1 MFHAEQIVQH
11 TASAKLA
18 AGTVN
23 TGPNIGNHRSASGD
37 EVSNEFFLVG
47 ANHFVLREDKYLGLS
62 GIKLSSLDLTV
73 GCVTELH
80 PTGPDV
86 AVPGPVTSAIDNM
99 KLRLRS
105 AGTRSSVI
113 FPPPED
119 PVGPVSYTHL
129 TLPTILLV

>member
-1 MFHAEQIVQH
+1 MLHAEQIVQH

-73 GCVTELH
+73 GCVTKLH
-80 PTGPDV
+80 PAGSDV
-86 AVPGPVTSAIDNM
+86 AVPGPVTPPIHDM
-99 KLRLRS
+99 KLRLWC
-105 AGTRSSVI
+105 AGASSSII
-113 FPPPED
+113 FPPSED
-119 PVGPVSYTHL
+119 PV
-129 TLPTILLV
+129 

>member
-1 MFHAEQIVQH
+1 MLYAEQIVQH
-11 TASAKLA
+11 TAGAKFA
-18 AGTVN
+18 ACTVN
-23 TGPNIGNHRSASGD
+23 AGPNIGNHRPAGGD
-37 EVSNEFFLVG
+37 EVANELLFVG
-47 ANHFVLREDKYLGLS
+47 ANHFVLREDKHLGLA
-62 GIKLSSLDLTV
+62 GIKLPSLDLTV

-119 PVGPVSYTHL
+119 PVGRPVSNFCHFDRRH
-129 TLPTILLV
+129 